1 MKTVFF
7 LILKAFFHI
16 YYFVLAQ
23 VAYFQN
29 KIALQC
35 EMFSVFIYNKS
46 LCFFVL
52 LNIVGKK
59 SFFACVKNKE
69 TDWITSKQNELSQ
82 NDKYECRTPS
92 NIGANVQDPE
102 TKRYVCEMKKICFIL
117 YTNSFWVIH

>member
-1 MKTVFF
+1 MLPVSLSGLYLFISLIYILMKTVFIF
-7 LILKAFFHI
+7 NFDFFFHI

-59 SFFACVKNKE
+59 KAFLPV
-69 TDWITSKQNELSQ
+69 
-82 NDKYECRTPS
+82 
-92 NIGANVQDPE
+92 
-102 TKRYVCEMKKICFIL
+102 
-117 YTNSFWVIH
+117 